1 MSKIYRTCIALAT
14 SFALAAAAAAQE
26 APKPGPEHQKLKDL
40 EGTWD
45 VVMKFGDS
53 ETKGKVVYK
62 MDLGGLWLI
71 SEFEG
76 EFSPGQKFSGRG
88 LDSYD
93 RYKKK
98 YVSVWVDSM
107 AASPVVSEGNY
118 DKEGKILSMTGEG
131 PGEDGKPTKYK
142 MVTEHQDKDNM
153 VFTMFGLGPDGK
165 ETKLFAIAY
174 KRRK

>member
-1 MSKIYRTCIALAT
+1 MKTVRWFGVVALAVV
-14 SFALAAAAAAQE
+14 AAPAAWSQE
-26 APKPGPEHQKLKDL
+26 GPKPGPEHEFLKKHVGVWDL
-40 EGTWD
+40 TMKAGGFEIKG
-45 VVMKFGDS
+45 VV
-53 ETKGKVVYK
+53 TYK
-62 MDLGGLWLI
+62 MDLGGLWLV

-118 DKEGKILSMTGEG
+118 DKEGKVLSMIGEG